1 MNFGFAPLFA
11 EAVLQSTDHDLVSRS
26 REGDPEA
33 FRMLVERYQHRAY
46 GIAMG
51 VLRNPADAM
60 DASQEAFV
68 KVFRNIKNFKG
79 ESSFYTWLY
88 RIVVNVCIDHIR
100 KHKKRRT
107 VEYDDTWR
115 RRDQAEFTP
124 LSGNTRGMRP
134 NVALEN
140 EELNKVLNEAL
151 ETLSENH
158 RAIILLR
165 EVEGLSYEQIAE
177 VMDCHIGTVMSR
189 LHHARKRLQ
198 KALKPYLEASG
209 DTDLAQRA
217 GAGVRKRA

>member
-1 MNFGFAPLFA
+1 
-11 EAVLQSTDHDLVSRS
+11 
-26 REGDPEA
+26 
-33 FRMLVERYQHRAY
+33 MLVERYQHRAY

-60 DASQEAFV
+60 DAAQDAFV
-68 KVFRNIKNFKG
+68 KVYKNIQNFKG
-79 ESSFYTWLY
+79 ESAFYTWLY

-100 KHKKRRT
+100 KHKKRRM

-124 LSGNTRGMRP
+124 LTGNTRAMQP
-134 NVALEN
+134 NIALEN
-140 EELNKVLNEAL
+140 EELSLVLNEAL
-151 ETLSENH
+151 STLSENH

-209 DTDLAQRA
+209 QIDLAQRA